1 MFAGLTI
8 AVGSGS
14 AIKLAAVRAAFPE
27 AASVEGYG
35 VPSGV
40 ADQPSGAGETQEG
53 ALNRARGAREACP
66 GADMW
71 IAFENGMVRAEREGE
86 GKGEGDGDG
95 EGEEGGKADGGEAEE
110 EEDEEDEED
119 RGWGDGRKGEGY
131 GEEEEDGWLRVVK
144 CTTNARSDFLCRCLH
159 ICSGV
164 NSERRVR
171 RIYGCPCM
179 NEASKLAVH
188 CYQSDGHVIYIGSCL
203 STIHIYRPHKQ
214 LLPK

>member
-53 ALNRARGAREACP
+53 ALNRARGAKEACP

-95 EGEEGGKADGGEAEE
+95 EGDGERGPHEGWVDRAAATIITKDDPDVVTTVWSKDLAIPADAVAACMHDDGSVTVWSELKDPHGEVDPARPRKVFLCECLQEWRKSIEGDGG
-110 EEDEEDEED
+110 
-119 RGWGDGRKGEGY
+119 G
-131 GEEEEDGWLRVVK
+131 
-144 CTTNARSDFLCRCLH
+144 
-159 ICSGV
+159 
-164 NSERRVR
+164 
-171 RIYGCPCM
+171 
-179 NEASKLAVH
+179 
-188 CYQSDGHVIYIGSCL
+188 
-203 STIHIYRPHKQ
+203 
-214 LLPK
+214 

>member
-40 ADQPSGAGETQEG
+40 ADQPSGAAETEEG

-71 IAFENGMVRAEREGE
+71 IAFENGMVRVER
-86 GKGEGDGDG
+86 GDGDG
-95 EGEEGGKADGGEAEE
+95 DGDGDGVGEGCGEEGDGERGPHEGQWVDRAAATIITKDNPEMVTTVWSKDLAIPAEAVAACMHDDGSVTVWSELKDPHGEVDPTRPRKVFLCECLQAYRKSVEGDGGE
-110 EEDEEDEED
+110 
-119 RGWGDGRKGEGY
+119 
-131 GEEEEDGWLRVVK
+131 
-144 CTTNARSDFLCRCLH
+144 
-159 ICSGV
+159 
-164 NSERRVR
+164 
-171 RIYGCPCM
+171 
-179 NEASKLAVH
+179 
-188 CYQSDGHVIYIGSCL
+188 
-203 STIHIYRPHKQ
+203 
-214 LLPK
+214 